1 MKKPCLNKTMKN
13 EDIMNKISLLRQP
26 SENGSFNPRFI
37 VSSSF
42 PLTPVAPLT
51 FVCAKETKTR
61 PLPVPLCE
69 GGCQAEAGRATW
81 ASSQWVQVSRGSRA
95 KRRWSKI
102 LANRLGK
109 LLRWNVIESYWTL
122 GADPNHLWLRVCACV
137 CVFVREGRDTFCTT
151 SI

>member
-69 GGCQAEAGRATW
+69 GDCQAEAGRPPGLQ
-81 ASSQWVQVSRGSRA
+81 ASGFKYPEVRVRSDD
-95 KRRWSKI
+95 
-102 LANRLGK
+102 
-109 LLRWNVIESYWTL
+109 
-122 GADPNHLWLRVCACV
+122 GARY
-137 CVFVREGRDTFCTT
+137 
-151 SI
+151 